1 MKSLQK
7 INILIL
13 TKMKMIYKVH
23 WIVDGLAEI
32 EAESKEEAEKIL
44 QEKLE
49 DYLKKSDPL
58 MNKFVAKSIQGSA
71 YMPGSEEETS
81 TKTNFHNKENP
92 DEESS

>member
-7 INILIL
+7 TNILIL

-49 DYLKKSDPL
+49 DYVKKSDPL

-71 YMPGSEEETS
+71 YMPGSDEETS
-81 TKTNFHNKENP
+81 TKSNIQNKENP
-92 DEESS
+92 DEENS

>member
-49 DYLKKSDPL
+49 DYVKKSDPL

-71 YMPGSEEETS
+71 YMPGSDEETS
-81 TKTNFHNKENP
+81 TKTNFHKKEDP

>member
-1 MKSLQK
+1 
-7 INILIL
+7 
-13 TKMKMIYKVH
+13 MKMIYKVH

-49 DYLKKSDPL
+49 DYVKKSDPL

-71 YMPGSEEETS
+71 YMPGSDEETS
-81 TKTNFHNKENP
+81 TKSNIQNKENP
-92 DEESS
+92 DEENS